1 MKLTTAA
8 LNQFGGLGLQ
18 KVSENIKLMPTYKK
32 MYLGVIEDTDKR
44 VEQIMTRMEEYLDN
58 PLIII
63 TSDHGEMLGEH
74 SLIGH
79 KQSMYE
85 ELLHVPYIVK
95 NNKVPLPKLM
105 SVTATADFICQN
117 VDIDYDWSVKIDQ
130 LSYLSAQREGS
141 IAIYKEIKNKGK
153 RDLECRLLLCRYKSS
168 NQRPQ
173 PPIL

>member
-1 MKLTTAA
+1 
-8 LNQFGGLGLQ
+8 
-18 KVSENIKLMPTYKK
+18 

-85 ELLHVPYIVK
+85 ELLHMPYIVK
-95 NNKVPLPKLM
+95 TTKFHCPN
-105 SVTATADFICQN
+105 
-117 VDIDYDWSVKIDQ
+117 
-130 LSYLSAQREGS
+130 
-141 IAIYKEIKNKGK
+141 
-153 RDLECRLLLCRYKSS
+153 
-168 NQRPQ
+168 
-173 PPIL
+173 